1 MGQVCCQPISHARPH
16 AGSPNGRSTMP
27 AKLEGTSRTVR
38 RRKQEQ
44 EQSSPRSDA
53 GVGGLG
59 FSPVSVMCAAGTFK
73 SRAYGHTV
81 YRYGCA
87 VYARRYES
95 DVGGRCRLLRLLPGL
110 RPTKGPQMNSWRDA
124 SRGINALPTQR
135 VSHEPQRFGGNR
147 YTSVRE

>member
-27 AKLEGTSRTVR
+27 AKLQGTSRTVR

-44 EQSSPRSDA
+44 QQPSPRSDA
-53 GVGGLG
+53 RSAAWDSLRSHYWAPPVPSNHERMLIPYIYTPVPCMRAGTSPTLVGG
-59 FSPVSVMCAAGTFK
+59 V
-73 SRAYGHTV
+73 
-81 YRYGCA
+81 
-87 VYARRYES
+87 
-95 DVGGRCRLLRLLPGL
+95 LLRLPPGL

-135 VSHEPQRFGGNR
+135 VSHEPQRFGGDR

>member
-27 AKLEGTSRTVR
+27 AKLKDLANSPTTETRARAVFAALRRGCRRLGILSGLSNVR
-38 RRKQEQ
+38 R
-44 EQSSPRSDA
+44 
-53 GVGGLG
+53 
-59 FSPVSVMCAAGTFK
+59 GTFK

-147 YTSVRE
+147 YTPVRE

>member
-27 AKLEGTSRTVR
+27 AKLQGTSRTVR

-44 EQSSPRSDA
+44 QQPSPRSDA

-59 FSPVSVMCAAGTFK
+59 LSRVSLLGAAGTFK
-73 SRAYGHTV
+73 SRAYADTV
-81 YRYGCA
+81 YLYACA

-95 DVGGRCRLLRLLPGL
+95 DVGGRCFV
-110 RPTKGPQMNSWRDA
+110 A
-124 SRGINALPTQR
+124 AAA
-135 VSHEPQRFGGNR
+135 RFAANEGAPDEL
-147 YTSVRE
+147 VA